1 MSKDFRDT
9 ISSDIHGLEID
20 AARKCDYCG
29 EDIET
34 RSPVQCEVAKLGTMP
49 NLRTI
54 LASSPLPNP
63 DGWELD
69 ALRCRDCELDTLSL
83 ETDGF
88 DEALVML
95 NIADTAGQ
103 VTADASELRLVD
115 VSKDGSGYH
124 PPKINLQV
132 LIQYQD
138 VGLVR
143 WSRIE
148 GLLGLQDNSNGDVS
162 EVVEKI
168 KEGAVK
174 GKEVPP
180 EVAPLLN

>member
-1 MSKDFRDT
+1 MSEDLRDT
-9 ISSDIHGLEID
+9 IKSDIEGIEID
-20 AARKCDYCG
+20 VSRKCDYCG
-29 EDIET
+29 EDLET

-54 LASSPLPNP
+54 LASSPLPDP

-69 ALRCRDCELDTLSL
+69 ALRCKDCELDTLSL
-83 ETDGF
+83 GTNGF

-124 PPKINLQV
+124 PPKVNLQV

-138 VGLVR
+138 VGVVR

-148 GLLGLQDNSNGDVS
+148 GLLGIQANSNGDVS

-168 KEGAVK
+168 KEGAAN

-180 EVAPLLN
+180 EIEKQLN